1 MLQEERLEK
10 ILALLN
16 QKNNLSNN
24 ALCKQ
29 LFCSIST
36 LRRDLLKLEKNGLIK
51 RWHGGASL
59 VSNTNNEFS
68 FLFREYESSAEKAY
82 ISQLA
87 NEFIQDNQALFLDSS
102 STVAKLCEHLIDRR
116 LVVVTNGI
124 QNLIHLNQS
133 KSIQLFALGGR
144 VKWNSLAVV
153 GDMVGEFLQQFK
165 ADIAFL
171 SCRGISLDG
180 IFEADSN
187 QAFVKQQMIKN
198 AKKTILLCDHT
209 KFDSEHFF
217 KSLTYDKI
225 DVLIT
230 NEKPHDDYLT
240 KLEACGC
247 EIIY

>member
-10 ILALLN
+10 ILTLLN
-16 QKNNLSNN
+16 QKKKMSNE

-36 LRRDLLKLEKNGLIK
+36 LRRDLIKLEKNDLIK

-59 VSNTNNEFS
+59 ISNTNNEFS
-68 FLFREYESSAEKAY
+68 FLFREYEASEEKTY
-82 ISQLA
+82 IGQLA
-87 NEFIQDNQALFLDSS
+87 NKFIQDNQALFFDSS
-102 STVAKLCEHLIDRR
+102 STVSKLCTHLMDKR

-124 QNLIHLNQS
+124 QNMIHLNQS
-133 KSIQLFALGGR
+133 DTIQLFALGGL
-144 VKWNSLAVV
+144 VKQNSLAVV
-153 GDMVGEFLQQFK
+153 GNMAGEFLQQFK

-180 IFEADSN
+180 VFEASSN

-198 AKKTILLCDHT
+198 AKKTILLCDSN

-217 KSLTYDKI
+217 KSATYDQI
-225 DVLIT
+225 DILIT
-230 NEKPHDDYLT
+230 NKKPSDAYLEKLKDCD
-240 KLEACGC
+240 C
-247 EIIY
+247 EVIY